1 MVREGLCWGE
11 GGADQDEGS
20 EESKASGLE
29 SGLVQV
35 QGLGASPGTRYLLDT
50 RHWTRLATRC
60 AMGWLLADGFLGNL
74 ANLRVSAPGGEA
86 F

>member
-29 SGLVQV
+29 SGLVQQV
-35 QGLGASPGTRYLLDT
+35 QGLGASLGT
-50 RHWTRLATRC
+50 
-60 AMGWLLADGFLGNL
+60 
-74 ANLRVSAPGGEA
+74 
-86 F
+86 